1 MPVIPVPTRLT
12 ALLRQLYYM
21 VEERGEDALAKEI
34 KYAVRHLVVQE
45 NGKAAEVLYEAL
57 AERCL
62 YIAVSGGHVHSG
74 MRTHIAE

>member
-12 ALLRQLYYM
+12 ALLRQLDYM

-62 YIAVSGGHVHSG
+62 YIAVSEGHIQ
-74 MRTHIAE
+74 RYEDT